1 MATAVYI
8 YLSVSLTDSGGRGNV
23 VANRYKQLS
32 PTPAQHMAE
41 WARPN
46 IRIMRKIKSVLSFG
60 DVFFFYAKL
69 DFFYA
74 KLFFSMDPS
83 DPSRASAKSSPTSS
97 HSQVGGSSRTE
108 CVSLGCT
115 ILVHPKM
122 ASIRGQI
129 NEPRDGHVAR
139 EVDSRAF
146 SESSPFFRNQRTKL
160 YPPIPAVDANKRY
173 VRINVEMNV
182 EISLLLSSART
193 LSE

>member
-1 MATAVYI
+1 MGEAKYQNNEKNKV
-8 YLSVSLTDSGGRGNV
+8 G
-23 VANRYKQLS
+23 
-32 PTPAQHMAE
+32 AE
-41 WARPN
+41 LLV
-46 IRIMRKIKSVLSFG
+46 MYSF
-60 DVFFFYAKL
+60 FMQNFIII
-69 DFFYA
+69 
-74 KLFFSMDPS
+74 FFSWIHRIAAVRRLHLP
-83 DPSRASAKSSPTSS
+83 PTSS

-108 CVSLGCT
+108 CASLGCT

-160 YPPIPAVDANKRY
+160 YPPIAAVDANKRY